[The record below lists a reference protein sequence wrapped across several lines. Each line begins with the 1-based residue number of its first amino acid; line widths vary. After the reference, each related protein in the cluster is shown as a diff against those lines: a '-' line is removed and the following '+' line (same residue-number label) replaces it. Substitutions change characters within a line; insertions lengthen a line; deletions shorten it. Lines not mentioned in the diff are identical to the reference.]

1 MSSTPKPEPG
11 PTPKPPE
18 RDPVLEDLIWLQ
30 QTREARLAAAR
41 AQRPR

>member
-1 MSSTPKPEPG
+1 MSPDSKTKPL

-41 AQRPR
+41 AQRTR

>member
-1 MSSTPKPEPG
+1 MSPAPKAKPSPAPKP
-11 PTPKPPE
+11 TE

>member
-1 MSSTPKPEPG
+1 MSPAPKAKPP

-18 RDPVLEDLIWLQ
+18 RDLVLEDLIWLQ